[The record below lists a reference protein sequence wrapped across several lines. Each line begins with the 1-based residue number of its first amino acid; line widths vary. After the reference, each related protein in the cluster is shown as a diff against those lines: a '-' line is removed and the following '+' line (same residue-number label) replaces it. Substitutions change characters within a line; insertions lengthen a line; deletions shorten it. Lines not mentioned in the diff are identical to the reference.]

1 MKGNIRIVFFL
12 CIGLLICVLIGQG
25 GWLYKTRKMEINRF
39 RQEAGDR
46 LGDSFKEFLDEEWMT
61 RKVPF
66 SYGLKEDKKTFVYG
80 DSCRV
85 REITLSFVDQFREM
99 GRAVFYDYLYEQH
112 NFDVFQLDS
121 LYRKN
126 LEKTGMNGLS
136 GILLRDSVGQV
147 LEVTGVCEGE
157 IRTVSVEAGYR
168 CRHRIEAVFQL
179 PLIFRSMIWH
189 LVGGGDV
196 FLCFYRVFGMVM
208 ESDSSDM
215 AKRKCADHGDSPFGT

>member
-168 CRHRIEAVFQL
+168 CWHRIEAVFQL

-189 LVGGGDV
+189 LVGE
-196 FLCFYRVFGMVM
+196 GMFFFAFIGCLVWLWKAIRLTWQ
-208 ESDSSDM
+208 S
-215 AKRKCADHGDSPFGT
+215 ANVQT